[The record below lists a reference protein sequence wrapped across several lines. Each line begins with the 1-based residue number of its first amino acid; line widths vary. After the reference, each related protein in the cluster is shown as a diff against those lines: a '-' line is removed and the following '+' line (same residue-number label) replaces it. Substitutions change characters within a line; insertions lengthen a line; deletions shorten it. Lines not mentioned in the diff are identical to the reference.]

1 MIVGR
6 AVKIEELGSDNGF
19 EHIKWLFEAFRILPT
34 RESAFPEAVY
44 YNGNTTVCVF
54 ADGTKITARPMA
66 GDSFDKATGVAMCI
80 AKYVCGSRG
89 RFHALVESG
98 DDQTPELRGNAD

>member
-1 MIVGR
+1 MIQ
-6 AVKIEELGSDNGF
+6 KIEHMEPN
-19 EHIKWLFEAFRILPT
+19 
-34 RESAFPEAVY
+34 SAFLALKELFVPRRPYPEAVY
-44 YNGNTTVCVF
+44 YNGLTTICVF
-54 ADGTKITARPMA
+54 PDGSKITARPMD
-66 GDSFDKATGVAMCI
+66 GDVFDKATGVAMCI